1 MYLRQGP
8 FQPDYQI
15 KSTHEPAEPFQRR
28 PFLKY
33 LRRKLTMISG
43 FGPIAVRNAKV
54 LVLGTI
60 PGRQSL
66 AMGQYYA
73 NPQNAFWFIMERLFQ
88 AKAEL
93 DYEART
99 AMVKAAGVAVWDVLF
114 TAERDRSVDAAIV
127 AGSEV
132 ANDFSAFFSLHKQ
145 IRSVFFNGAKA
156 EALFRRFVLPGL
168 PQVRSLPLLRLP
180 STSPANA
187 RLTRND
193 KLDVW
198 RALVD
203 ALKSP

>member
-1 MYLRQGP
+1 
-8 FQPDYQI
+8 
-15 KSTHEPAEPFQRR
+15 
-28 PFLKY
+28 
-33 LRRKLTMISG
+33 MIRG
-43 FGPIAVRNAKV
+43 FDPIAARNAKV

-73 NPQNAFWFIMERLFQ
+73 NPQNAFWFIMEQLFE
-88 AKAEL
+88 AKPGL

-99 AMVKAAGVAVWDVLF
+99 AMLKTAKVAVWDVLLS
-114 TAERDRSVDAAIV
+114 ARRDRSVDSAIV
-127 AGSEV
+127 AGSET
-132 ANDFSAFFSLHKQ
+132 ANDFSMFFALHDQ
-145 IRSVFFNGAKA
+145 IRVVFFNGARA

-168 PQVRSLPLLRLP
+168 PQVRSLPLLRMP

-193 KLDVW
+193 KLDAW

-203 ALKSP
+203 ALKFP

>member
-1 MYLRQGP
+1 
-8 FQPDYQI
+8 
-15 KSTHEPAEPFQRR
+15 
-28 PFLKY
+28 
-33 LRRKLTMISG
+33 MISG

-156 EALFRRFVLPGL
+156 EALFCRKSVACRCCACL
-168 PQVRSLPLLRLP
+168 Q
-180 STSPANA
+180 
-187 RLTRND
+187 
-193 KLDVW
+193 
-198 RALVD
+198 RALQTP
-203 ALKSP
+203 ASRKTTNSMRGGPSWTP

>member
-1 MYLRQGP
+1 
-8 FQPDYQI
+8 
-15 KSTHEPAEPFQRR
+15 
-28 PFLKY
+28 
-33 LRRKLTMISG
+33 MIRG
-43 FGPIAVRNAKV
+43 FGPIAARNARV

-73 NPQNAFWFIMERLFQ
+73 NPQNAFWFIMEQLF
-88 AKAEL
+88 EVRPSL

-99 AMVKAAGVAVWDVLF
+99 AMLKAAGVALWDVLF
-114 TAERDRSVDAAIV
+114 TAERDRSVDSAII

-132 ANDFSAFFSLHKQ
+132 LNDFSAFFSLHKQ
-145 IRSVFFNGAKA
+145 LRSVFFNGAKA

-168 PQVRSLPLLRLP
+168 PQVRSLPLQRLP

-187 RLTRND
+187 RLTRDD
-193 KLDVW
+193 KLEAW
-198 RALVD
+198 RAVTI

>member
-1 MYLRQGP
+1 
-8 FQPDYQI
+8 
-15 KSTHEPAEPFQRR
+15 
-28 PFLKY
+28 
-33 LRRKLTMISG
+33 MIRG
-43 FGPIAVRNAKV
+43 FGPIAALDARV

-88 AKAEL
+88 AEAEL
-93 DYEART
+93 DYEARV
-99 AMVKAAGVAVWDVLF
+99 AMVKAAGVAVWDVLLS
-114 TAERDRSVDAAIV
+114 ARRDRSVDSAIV

-132 ANDFSAFFSLHKQ
+132 ANDFKAFFALHDQ
-145 IRSVFFNGAKA
+145 IRAVFFNGARA
-156 EALFRRFVLPGL
+156 EALFRRFTLPGL
-168 PQVRSLPLLRLP
+168 PQVHSLPLLRLP

-193 KLDVW
+193 KLKAW
-198 RALVD
+198 RAVMD

>member
-1 MYLRQGP
+1 
-8 FQPDYQI
+8 
-15 KSTHEPAEPFQRR
+15 
-28 PFLKY
+28 
-33 LRRKLTMISG
+33 MIRG
-43 FGPIAVRNAKV
+43 FDPIAARDAMV

-73 NPQNAFWFIMERLFQ
+73 NPQNAFWFIMERLFE
-88 AKAEL
+88 ATAGL

-99 AMVKAAGVAVWDVLF
+99 AMLKAAGVAVWDVLC
-114 TAERDRSVDAAIV
+114 TADRDRSVDAAIV

-132 ANDFSAFFSLHKQ
+132 ANDFKAFFAMHDQ
-145 IRSVFFNGAKA
+145 IRAVFFNGARA
-156 EALFRRFVLPGL
+156 ETLFRRFALPDL
-168 PQVRSLPLLRLP
+168 PQVRSLPSLRLP

-187 RLTRND
+187 RLTING
-193 KLDVW
+193 KLDAW